1 MSTKRITHEQAKESF
16 FPKPSSW
23 MLTKD
28 THFTLTP
35 DDNDSLSHHVHYW
48 VERQRFDAHLSF
60 NEGFIYILESSG
72 TPGILKI
79 GYTDRSVQERVTEIN
94 SATGVIIPYHIVN
107 TFPCKAPKHIETLV
121 HQALH
126 THRINKEGFNVKL
139 SQAEK
144 IIRKIIVENNAHIE

>member
-1 MSTKRITHEQAKESF
+1 MSRKRITHEQAKESF

-35 DDNDSLSHHVHYW
+35 DENDPFSHHVHYW
-48 VERQRFDAHLSF
+48 IERQRFDAHLSF
-60 NEGFIYILESSG
+60 NEGFIYILESKG

-79 GYTDRSVQERVTEIN
+79 GYTDRAVQDRVREIN
-94 SATGVIIPYHIVN
+94 SATGVIIPYYPVFSFH
-107 TFPCKAPKHIETLV
+107 CKSPKHIETLV

-126 THRINKEGFNVKL
+126 THRVNKEGFNVSLKH
-139 SQAEK
+139 AKEIIEK
-144 IIRKIIVENNAHIE
+144 IIAENNAHIE